1 MNKKDVLIER
11 KDWIDWARGML
22 MFLVFV
28 YHSEVY
34 YGDGHSWSWTFAPF
48 FLTGFFFISGY
59 LFCKDIN
66 AVSLVKKCK
75 SVIKGILI
83 PYLFFTVLFILP
95 KALFYKADINQLAID
110 VVMFRASW
118 FVVVIG
124 LFQLIYALALYKN
137 PSNIKLLIV
146 TIIMFVTGY
155 LSVFFYEDLPLWIS
169 NSAWLQSPMLPNRF
183 PFCLNI
189 ALVMCPFF
197 YLGIVYRQIEGRIK
211 IPLGGL
217 VAMIAAYIIVMIV
230 DKQYIRS
237 NITVAIHEYVNL
249 SLVFLYGLLG
259 TMVVIEISKRIYKFK
274 FINYIGKH
282 SILFYFLNGIVL
294 QFVTKIA
301 NVIINNTAINRGGY
315 QNVILIA
322 AIACAITFPVV
333 WLISRYIPFLEG
345 GKAKWIVNN

>member
-1 MNKKDVLIER
+1 MNKKNVLIER
-11 KDWIDWARGML
+11 KDWIDWARGVL

-66 AVSLVKKCK
+66 AVSLVKKWK

-95 KALFYKADINQLAID
+95 KVLFYKADVNQLAID
-110 VVMFRASW
+110 VMMFRASW

-124 LFQLIYALALYKN
+124 LFQLVYAFVLHKN
-137 PSNIKLLIV
+137 PSNIKLLVV
-146 TIIMFVTGY
+146 TTIMFATGY
-155 LSVFFYEDLPLWIS
+155 LSVFFYKDLPLWIS

-197 YLGIVYRQIEGRIK
+197 YLGIVYRQIENRIK
-211 IPLGGL
+211 FLRGGL
-217 VAMIAAYIIVMIV
+217 VAMIAAYMAVMIV
-230 DKQYIRS
+230 DKQYIGS
-237 NITVAIHEYVNL
+237 NITVATHNYVNL
-249 SLVFLYGLLG
+249 PLVFLYGLLG
-259 TMVVIEISKRIYKFK
+259 TMVVIEISKSIYKFK

-282 SILFYFLNGIVL
+282 SILFYFLNGVAL
-294 QFVTKIA
+294 QFVTKAA
-301 NVIINNTAINRGGY
+301 NVITNNIVTDTGGY
-315 QNVILIA
+315 QSVIFIA

-333 WLISRYIPFLEG
+333 WFISRYMPFLEG
-345 GKAKWIVNN
+345 GKRNG

>member
-1 MNKKDVLIER
+1 MNKKNVLIER
-11 KDWIDWARGML
+11 KDWIDWARGVL

-95 KALFYKADINQLAID
+95 KTLFYKADINQLIID

-124 LFQLIYALALYKN
+124 LFQLVYALALHKS

-146 TIIMFVTGY
+146 TTIMFAIGY

-169 NSAWLQSPMLPNRF
+169 NSAWLQSPILPNRF

-197 YLGIVYRQIEGRIK
+197 YLGIVYRQIESRIK
-211 IPLGGL
+211 ISLGGL
-217 VAMIAAYIIVMIV
+217 VAMIAAYMVVMII
-230 DKQYIRS
+230 DKRYIGS
-237 NITVAIHEYVNL
+237 NITVATHGYINL
-249 SLVFLYGLLG
+249 PLAYLYGLLG
-259 TMVVIEISKRIYKFK
+259 TMVMIEISKRIHKFK

-282 SILFYFLNGIVL
+282 SILFYFLNGVAL
-294 QFVTKIA
+294 QFVSRIA
-301 NVIINNTAINRGGY
+301 NIIAFDCKIHGGGY
-315 QNVILIA
+315 WSIILIA

-333 WLISRYIPFLEG
+333 WLISRYMPFLEG
-345 GKAKWIVNN
+345 GKRNG

>member
-1 MNKKDVLIER
+1 MNKKNVLIER
-11 KDWIDWARGML
+11 KDWIDWARGVL
-22 MFLVFV
+22 MFLIFV

-34 YGDGHSWSWTFAPF
+34 YGDGHSWSWIFTPF

-75 SVIKGILI
+75 SVVKGILI
-83 PYLFFTVLFILP
+83 PYLFFTILFILP
-95 KALFYKADINQLAID
+95 KALFYRTGINQLAID

-124 LFQLIYALALYKN
+124 VFQLVYALALQKN
-137 PSNIKLLIV
+137 PSNIKLLVV
-146 TIIMFVTGY
+146 TTIMFATGY

-197 YLGIVYRQIEGRIK
+197 YLGIVYRQIENRIK
-211 IPLGGL
+211 ISSGEL
-217 VAMIAAYIIVMIV
+217 VAMIAAYMAVMIV
-230 DKQYIRS
+230 DKQYIGS
-237 NITVAIHEYVNL
+237 NITVATHNYVNL
-249 SLVFLYGLLG
+249 PLVFLYGLLG
-259 TMVVIEISKRIYKFK
+259 TMVVIEISKSIYKFK

-282 SILFYFLNGIVL
+282 SILFYFLNGVAL
-294 QFVTKIA
+294 QFVTKVA
-301 NVIINNTAINRGGY
+301 NIITNNIVTDRGGVSKCY
-315 QNVILIA
+315 LHRNNCL
-322 AIACAITFPVV
+322 CYN
-333 WLISRYIPFLEG
+333 ISRSMVYFPLYAVFRRRE
-345 GKAKWIVNN
+345 AKWITNN

>member
-1 MNKKDVLIER
+1 MNKGDVLMER
-11 KDWIDWARGML
+11 KDWIDWARGVL

-34 YGDGHSWSWTFAPF
+34 YGDGHTWSWTFAPF

-66 AVSLVKKCK
+66 AVSLVKKYK
-75 SVIKGILI
+75 SIVKGILI

-95 KALFYKADINQLAID
+95 KVLFYKADVNQLAID

-124 LFQLIYALALYKN
+124 IYQLVYAIVLHKN

-146 TIIMFVTGY
+146 TTLMFAIGY

-211 IPLGGL
+211 ISFGGL
-217 VAMIAAYIIVMIV
+217 VAIIAAYIIVMIV
-230 DKQYIRS
+230 DKQYIGS
-237 NITVAIHEYVNL
+237 NITVATHEYVNL
-249 SLVFLYGLLG
+249 PLAFLYGLLG

-274 FINYIGKH
+274 FISYIGKH
-282 SILFYFLNGIVL
+282 SILFYFLNAAAL
-294 QFVTKIA
+294 QFVSKIA
-301 NVIINNTAINRGGY
+301 NIITNNACINRGGY
-315 QNVILIA
+315 QNVILVA
-322 AIACAITFPVV
+322 AIACAMTFPVV
-333 WLISRYIPFLEG
+333 WFISRYIPFLEG
-345 GKAKWIVNN
+345 RKRNG